1 MVLDAAVYLLV
12 FVIITVSQAGK
23 PERETEGGE
32 GEGESGDCATA
43 ARAGVTQVHRY
54 HIMRPFV
61 FIQVNPKRQVSTF

>member
-32 GEGESGDCATA
+32 GESGDCATA

-54 HIMRPFV
+54 HIMLPFV